1 MSNPHHCFLVQ
12 FGPAVCQGGGGWV
25 GWCGGGAAAHHP
37 PTLTFRAALS

>member
-12 FGPAVCQGGGGWV
+12 FGPAVCQGGGV